1 MKNNAKQKSKTN
13 ENVRIYV
20 NFTKK
25 EKEALKEY
33 TLWQYERWEK
43 TKEALGGNVRDLVLI
58 GFLGFNAAF
67 PIFAQLTITYKEVN
81 GEKIEVEK
89 LQGLESTLEEMAK
102 FLKPNYRLDRLYRT
116 AINMVDYVSTK
127 WGFLR
132 IGSQKTTSKKRRTDI
147 MNQIREYFLNSA
159 GCYPALKWS
168 DGGYLVLGKQN
179 PEKNAMC
186 YINKILQNREKLLT
200 YSQIHYIIY
209 KHKLSVE
216 AECGYILRFRKDGGN
231 FGGVCYGKDQ
241 AVS

>member
-1 MKNNAKQKSKTN
+1 MKNNAKQKSKTS

-43 TKEALGGNVRDLVLI
+43 TKEASGGNVRDLVLI

-102 FLKPNYRLDRLYRT
+102 FLCVDRS
-116 AINMVDYVSTK
+116 AMS
-127 WGFLR
+127 
-132 IGSQKTTSKKRRTDI
+132 
-147 MNQIREYFLNSA
+147 RELCKMRDE
-159 GCYPALKWS
+159 G
-168 DGGYLVLGKQN
+168 
-179 PEKNAMC
+179 
-186 YINKILQNREKLLT
+186 
-200 YSQIHYIIY
+200 
-209 KHKLSVE
+209 
-216 AECGYILRFRKDGGN
+216 ILRFNKN
-231 FGGVCYGKDQ
+231 HFELIK
-241 AVS
+241 